1 MTDSTRVLL
10 TQFWLQQFQC
20 HTGKP
25 LGQLWLNKGAQV
37 LSLST
42 DMYCL
47 LREWE
52 FSLFYF
58 SYEFFKKPNALGL
71 LCPAD
76 GQSPHKQ
83 SISLY
88 LSLCFSLHLCCLFHS
103 SESSLNGSGPRILA
117 QCTCAIIFVVK
128 TKIRIIF
135 STSRKWIPIES
146 FILKGVPLI

>member
-1 MTDSTRVLL
+1 
-10 TQFWLQQFQC
+10 
-20 HTGKP
+20 
-25 LGQLWLNKGAQV
+25 
-37 LSLST
+37 
-42 DMYCL
+42 MYCL

-58 SYEFFKKPNALGL
+58 PYEFFKKPNALGL

-128 TKIRIIF
+128 TKIRRIF
-135 STSRKWIPIES
+135 STSRKWISMES
-146 FILKGVPLI
+146 FILKGVPLIRCAAGIHALRYEYKYVQINTSNPYSVWLCVWFYG